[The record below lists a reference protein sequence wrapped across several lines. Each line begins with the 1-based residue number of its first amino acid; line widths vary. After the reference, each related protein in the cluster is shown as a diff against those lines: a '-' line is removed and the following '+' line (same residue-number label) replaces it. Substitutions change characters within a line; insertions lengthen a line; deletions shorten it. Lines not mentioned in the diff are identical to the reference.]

1 MNKIYLSLLFLV
13 GVINFLP
20 IIGVLSID
28 KINQAYGLNVTDN
41 NLAILLQHR
50 ALLFGLIGGFIFYSI
65 FNPQHQVAAIILA
78 AISML
83 GYLYFSWSI
92 GGSNQAL
99 LKIAQIDIIGIV
111 LLLIAVVL
119 RFFLND

>member
-41 NLAILLQHR
+41 NLAILLQ
-50 ALLFGLIGGFIFYSI
+50 GF
-65 FNPQHQVAAIILA
+65 P
-78 AISML
+78 
-83 GYLYFSWSI
+83 
-92 GGSNQAL
+92 
-99 LKIAQIDIIGIV
+99 
-111 LLLIAVVL
+111 
-119 RFFLND
+119 